1 MLRCFEQAVC
11 NISYLHQNQKVK
23 FNDWSMNI
31 DTPKRISADFESL
44 NVSVESDNEYFVEK
58 LFVNKP
64 VAKGS
69 STTKK
74 TWLW

>member
-1 MLRCFEQAVC
+1 
-11 NISYLHQNQKVK
+11 
-23 FNDWSMNI
+23 MNI
-31 DTPKRISADFESL
+31 DTPKCISADFESL
-44 NVSVESDNEYFVEK
+44 NVSVESDNEYCVEK